1 MKPKTLR
8 VFSPLIIRNVS
19 FYSYFGAFQSFTSNV
34 GINVAMLDSWGN
46 LTDIG
51 SWYLGGN
58 ATGVIPSNVTVTP
71 VKPTG
76 PTAPTYT
83 LPPLA
88 TKISAGPKMYATGY
102 FAGLVISMVVL
113 TVL

>member
-1 MKPKTLR
+1 M
-8 VFSPLIIRNVS
+8 
-19 FYSYFGAFQSFTSNV
+19 

-58 ATGVIPSNVTVTP
+58 ATGVLPSNVTVTP

-76 PTAPTYT
+76 TAAPTYT

-88 TKISAGPKMYATGY
+88 TKISAGPKTYVSGY
-102 FAGLVISMVVL
+102 LAVLAAIVVVL
-113 TVL
+113 YTL